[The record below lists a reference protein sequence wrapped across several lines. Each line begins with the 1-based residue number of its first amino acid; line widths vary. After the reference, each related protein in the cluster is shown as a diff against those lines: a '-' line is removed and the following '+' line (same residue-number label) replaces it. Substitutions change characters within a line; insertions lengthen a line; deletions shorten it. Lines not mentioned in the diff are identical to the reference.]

1 MAIFSLRITPVR
13 KAGSPLGN
21 ATGRAAHH
29 GGHSLAHAA
38 AAAPR
43 VSHGATGKA
52 AYLSGS
58 RMVVGELVTDYRG
71 KHGVEHAQLILPGG
85 GTCDRETLWN
95 AVDAHRTQTP
105 TATIARDII
114 VALPHELTFAQRR
127 EAAVALAT
135 WIAERYRV
143 AVDLGMH
150 QPEMH
155 NGSDSRNYHAHLL
168 ASERQVSPTGELGK
182 VQREFNQLVQRLGD
196 KSRGR
201 DGGKAT
207 AAAEIRAAWERIANE
222 ALQRAGHDAR
232 VDARTLADQGIERV
246 AGQHLGPAETRRLRA
261 GKQRSRAETRTPR
274 AGQQRSPAE
283 TRTARAVGADVRAE
297 LARKARELALAEMTA
312 LQEIA
317 AIQEARKTTP
327 APAQVFADVGSIT
340 AWQHDALGMLA
351 RYWQAEDRAMQLR
364 RKMRAAARRRAELR
378 TATAEE
384 QRALRSAGRRLSRS
398 RALLQGVSETL
409 LAMPP
414 TLAVE
419 IEPSDR
425 PLTKQRLKTIKAAV
439 RDREREHEIGVD
451 RW

>member
-1 MAIFSLRITPVR
+1 
-13 KAGSPLGN
+13 
-21 ATGRAAHH
+21 
-29 GGHSLAHAA
+29 
-38 AAAPR
+38 
-43 VSHGATGKA
+43 
-52 AYLSGS
+52 
-58 RMVVGELVTDYRG
+58 MVVGELVTDYRG

-114 VALPHELTFAQRR
+114 VALPHELTLAQRR

-283 TRTARAVGADVRAE
+283 TRTARGWCRCPRRARPQGARAGPRRDDCAAGNRRDPGGAQDYAGAGAGVRRCR
-297 LARKARELALAEMTA
+297 LDHRL
-312 LQEIA
+312 
-317 AIQEARKTTP
+317 
-327 APAQVFADVGSIT
+327 
-340 AWQHDALGMLA
+340 
-351 RYWQAEDRAMQLR
+351 
-364 RKMRAAARRRAELR
+364 AARCARH
-378 TATAEE
+378 
-384 QRALRSAGRRLSRS
+384 AGP
-398 RALLQGVSETL
+398 L
-409 LAMPP
+409 LA
-414 TLAVE
+414 
-419 IEPSDR
+419 S
-425 PLTKQRLKTIKAAV
+425 
-439 RDREREHEIGVD
+439 
-451 RW
+451 

>member
-21 ATGRAAHH
+21 TTGRAAHH
-29 GGHSLAHAA
+29 GAHSLAH
-38 AAAPR
+38 APR

-71 KHGVEHAQLILPGG
+71 KHGVEHSQLILPGG
-85 GTCDRETLWN
+85 GTCDREKLWN
-95 AVDAHRTQTP
+95 AVDAHKTQTP

-201 DGGKAT
+201 QGGKAT

-232 VDARTLADQGIERV
+232 VDARTLVDQGIERV

-261 GKQRSRAETRTPR
+261 GKH
-274 AGQQRSPAE
+274 RSPAE
-283 TRTARAVGADVRAE
+283 TRTPHTAGADVRAE
-297 LARKARELALAEMTA
+297 LARKARDLALSEMTA

-317 AIQEARKTTP
+317 AIQQARKTTP
-327 APAQVFADVGSIT
+327 GPAQVFADIGSIT
-340 AWQHDALGMLA
+340 AWQRDALGMLA
-351 RYWQAEDRAMQLR
+351 RYWQAEDRAMELR
-364 RKMRAAARRRAELR
+364 RKMRASARRHSEMGE
-378 TATAEE
+378 ATAEE

-398 RALLQGVSETL
+398 RALLQGVSEIL
-409 LAMPP
+409 LAIAP
-414 TLAVE
+414 TLSVE

-425 PLTKQRLKTIKAAV
+425 PLTKQRLKTIRAAL
-439 RDREREHEIGVD
+439 RDRAREHEIGVD